1 MTGRAHCRAVMT
13 AAQQLSDQVATLLN
27 AGFAEPP

>member
-1 MTGRAHCRAVMT
+1 MTRRAHFRAVKA